1 VRGFSPIPVTRLTTV
16 FHVKRPLWRLLWNS
30 KREAAFDVGLVI
42 GLHLLG
48 RVLAVIYP
56 SDTPPEAYDWIGG
69 LWANHLLMTLL
80 ATGLLARRRFP
91 VALMTANTAIA
102 IAQVLLIEF
111 GPGPLLAINQ
121 HGDPW
126 IPGVTPWIIYAVAA
140 YTQGRTRRFFAW
152 DLVAIVSVLAVRPWD
167 ELNGDVVVVGILWTV
182 FPGVLGLYIGAR
194 RRLVHALRERVERVE
209 YEQELLA
216 EQARADERT
225 RLATEMHDVVTHRV
239 SLMVLQAGALGVAAK
254 DPATRQAAEELR
266 TSGCEALEEL
276 RDLVGVLRRG
286 SAEPD
291 SAPDAAPPTD
301 VPDLVELIGQSEAV
315 GVPVEFVVDGD
326 PAMVSSAVGR
336 TAYRVVQEALTNVH
350 KHAFGA
356 GVSVHVV
363 YSDDRLRLVI
373 RNTEPPGRAA
383 ADLAGSGSGS
393 GLLGLQQRVEL
404 VGGNFH
410 AGNVADGGFEVD
422 VILPAYVPT
431 GEAVV
436 DE

>member
-1 VRGFSPIPVTRLTTV
+1 M
-16 FHVKRPLWRLLWNS
+16 KRPLWRLLWNS

-48 RVLAVIYP
+48 RVLEALFP
-56 SDTPPEAYDWIGG
+56 SETPPEAYDWVGG
-69 LWANHLLMTLL
+69 LWPNDLLMT
-80 ATGLLARRRFP
+80 GLLLSLLVRRRFP
-91 VALMTANTAIA
+91 VSVMAFNTALS
-102 IAQVLLIEF
+102 IAQVLLIEA

-121 HGDPW
+121 NSDPW
-126 IPGVTPWIIYAVAA
+126 IPGLTPWVIYAVAA
-140 YTQGRTRRFFAW
+140 YARGRVRQFFAW
-152 DLVAIVSVLAVRPWD
+152 DMVAITTVLAVRPW
-167 ELNGDVVVVGILWTV
+167 EQLNGDVIVVGVVWTIL
-182 FPGVLGLYIGAR
+182 PAVLGLYIGAR
-194 RRLVHALRERVERVE
+194 RRLVLAWQERVERVE
-209 YEQELLA
+209 YEQELLT

-239 SLMVLQAGALGVAAK
+239 SLMVLQAGALGIAAN
-254 DPATRQAAEELR
+254 DPETRRAAEELR
-266 TSGCEALEEL
+266 TSGCAALEEL

-286 SAEPD
+286 VADED
-291 SAPDAAPPTD
+291 GLPDATPPTE
-301 VPDLVELIGQSEAV
+301 VPDLTELIGQSEAV
-315 GVPVEFVVDGD
+315 GVPVEFTVDGAA
-326 PAMVSSAVGR
+326 AMVSAAVGR

-356 GVSVHVV
+356 RVSVHVI

-404 VGGNFH
+404 VGGTFH
-410 AGNVADGGFEVD
+410 AGRGADGGFELD
-422 VILPAYVPT
+422 VVLPAYVPT
-431 GEAVV
+431 GEAVG

>member
-1 VRGFSPIPVTRLTTV
+1 M
-16 FHVKRPLWRLLWNS
+16 KRPLWRLLWNS
-30 KREAAFDVGLVI
+30 KREAAFDVCLVI

-48 RVLAVIYP
+48 RVLEALYP
-56 SDTPPEAYDWIGG
+56 SETPPEVYDWIGG
-69 LWANHLLMTLL
+69 LWANDLLMTLL
-80 ATGLLARRRFP
+80 DITLLARRRFP
-91 VALMTANTAIA
+91 VAIMAVTTVLSL
-102 IAQVLLIEF
+102 AQVLLIEF

-121 HGDPW
+121 HDDPW
-126 IPGVTPWIIYAVAA
+126 VPGLTPWIIYAVAA
-140 YTQGRTRRFFAW
+140 YTEGRTRRFFAW
-152 DLVAIVSVLAVRPWD
+152 DMVAIVTVLAVRPWAPD
-167 ELNGDVVVVGILWTV
+167 FRDLLVVSVLWTI
-182 FPGVLGLYIGAR
+182 FPAVLGLYIGAR
-194 RRLVHALRERVERVE
+194 RRLVQALRERVERAE

-239 SLMVLQAGALGVAAK
+239 SLMVLQAGAMGVAAK
-254 DPATRQAAEELR
+254 DPEARQAAEELR

-286 SAEPD
+286 AVEDEGLPAS
-291 SAPDAAPPTD
+291 APPTE
-301 VPDLVELIGQSEAV
+301 VPDLSELIGRSEAV
-315 GVPVEFVVDGD
+315 GVPVEFTVDGD

-350 KHAFGA
+350 KHAFGSR
-356 GVSVHVV
+356 VSVHVI

-373 RNTEPPGRAA
+373 RNTEPPSRAA

-404 VGGNFH
+404 VGGTFH
-410 AGNVADGGFEVD
+410 ARAGGDGGFEVD

-431 GEAVV
+431 GEAVG

>member
-1 VRGFSPIPVTRLTTV
+1 M
-16 FHVKRPLWRLLWNS
+16 KRPLWRLLWNS
-30 KREAAFDVGLVI
+30 KREAAFDVCLVI

-48 RVLAVIYP
+48 RVLEALYP
-56 SDTPPEAYDWIGG
+56 SDTPPEVYDWIGG
-69 LWANHLLMTLL
+69 LWANDLLMTLL
-80 ATGLLARRRFP
+80 AISLLVRRRFP
-91 VALMTANTAIA
+91 VTIMAVNTVLS

-111 GPGPLLAINQ
+111 GPGPLLGINQ

-126 IPGVTPWIIYAVAA
+126 VPGLTPWIIYAVAA
-140 YTQGRTRRFFAW
+140 YTQGRTKQFIAW
-152 DLVAIVSVLAVRPWD
+152 DMVAIVTVLAMRPWD
-167 ELNGDVVVVGILWTV
+167 PNFRELLVVSVIWTI
-182 FPGVLGLYIGAR
+182 FPAVLGLYIGAR
-194 RRLVHALRERVERVE
+194 RRLVQALRERVERAE

-254 DPATRQAAEELR
+254 DPEIRQAAEELR

-286 SAEPD
+286 STDDDGLPT
-291 SAPDAAPPTD
+291 AAPPTE
-301 VPDLVELIGQSEAV
+301 VPDLSELIGRSEAV
-315 GVPVEFVVDGD
+315 GVPVEFTVDGD
-326 PAMVSSAVGR
+326 PAMVSAAVGR

-350 KHAFGA
+350 KHAFGSR
-356 GVSVHVV
+356 VSVHVL

-373 RNTEPPGRAA
+373 RNTEPTGRAA
-383 ADLAGSGSGS
+383 EDLAGSGSGS

-404 VGGNFH
+404 VGGTFH
-410 AGNVADGGFEVD
+410 ARPGADGGFEVD

-431 GEAVV
+431 GEAVG